1 MEHIESDYESR
12 FSGIGRLYGRKGL
25 EKVRTSKVLI
35 IGIGGVGSWVA
46 EALARTGIGS
56 MTLVDLDD
64 ICVTN
69 INRQVL
75 AVSST
80 VGQFKV
86 DVMKKRVLDI
96 HPQCE
101 VDTKQCFF
109 NPKNLSNIFDRDYD
123 FVIDACDDFTN
134 KCYLIEYCRNNK
146 IPLVVMGGA
155 GGKTDPLQIR
165 VTDMST
171 SQNDRLLARLRKKL
185 RQEFKF
191 PLENEGDF
199 GVWAVWSHERAI
211 YPTADG
217 CLTYKP
223 PGMAKNMDCEEGF
236 GSASFVTGAFAF
248 ATASL
253 VLKEITKGL
262 NNEILQR
269 P

>member
-1 MEHIESDYESR
+1 MEHIESDYDSR
-12 FSGIGRLYGRKGL
+12 FSGIGRLFGRAGL
-25 EKVRTSKVLI
+25 DKIRKSKILV

-46 EALARTGIGS
+46 EALARSGIGHL
-56 MTLVDLDD
+56 TLVDLDD

-86 DVMKKRVLDI
+86 DVMKKRILDI
-96 HPQCE
+96 QPLCE

-109 NPKNLSNIFDRDYD
+109 TPKNLANIFDREYD
-123 FVIDACDDFTN
+123 FVVDACDDFTN
-134 KCYLIEYCRNNK
+134 KCHLIEYCRNNK
-146 IPLVVMGGA
+146 IPLIVMGGA

-165 VTDMST
+165 ITDMS
-171 SQNDRLLARLRKKL
+171 SSSNDRLLSRLRKKL
-185 RQEFKF
+185 RQEFNF
-191 PLENEGDF
+191 PREDEGDF
-199 GVWAVWSHERAI
+199 GVWSVWSHERAV

-217 CLTYKP
+217 CVSYKP

-248 ATASL
+248 AATSL
-253 VLKEITKGL
+253 IMRELTK
-262 NNEILQR
+262 
-269 P
+269 

>member
-1 MEHIESDYESR
+1 MEYIDSDYDSR
-12 FSGIGRLYGRKGL
+12 FGGIGRLYGRKSL
-25 EKVRTSKVLI
+25 EKVRNSHILI

-46 EALARTGIGS
+46 ESLARTGIGA

-64 ICVTN
+64 VCVTN

-75 AVSST
+75 AVSSS

-96 HPQCE
+96 QPHCKVE
-101 VDTKQCFF
+101 TKQCFF
-109 NPKNLSNIFDRDYD
+109 NPKNLETIFDQKYD
-123 FVIDACDDFTN
+123 FVVDACDDFTN
-134 KCYLIEYCRNNK
+134 KCYLIDHCRKNK

-165 VTDMST
+165 LTDMAT
-171 SQNDRLLARLRKKL
+171 SANDRLLAKLRKKL
-185 RQEFKF
+185 RQDFAF
-191 PLENEGDF
+191 PLETEGNF
-199 GVWAVWSHERAI
+199 GVWAVWSHERAV
-211 YPTADG
+211 YPTANG

-223 PGMAKNMDCEEGF
+223 PGLAKNMDCEEGF

-248 ATASL
+248 AATSL
-253 VLKEITKGL
+253 ILKELTKESH
-262 NNEILQR
+262 EIL